1 MEETAHIVISWIRDV
16 GANSTDIDITTE
28 TELIEYGVLD
38 SLAILNLVSFLEEE
52 FRLVVPIEE
61 FVPENFKTPAA
72 VATMVAR
79 LM

>member
-1 MEETAHIVISWIRDV
+1 MEETAHIVIGWIRDV
-16 GANSTDIDITTE
+16 GSSSTDLDITTE

-38 SLAILNLVSFLEEE
+38 SLAILNLVSFLEDK

>member
-1 MEETAHIVISWIRDV
+1 MEETAHIVIGWIRDV
-16 GANSTDIDITTE
+16 GANSDIDITTE

>member
-1 MEETAHIVISWIRDV
+1 MEQTAHIVIGWIRDV
-16 GANSTDIDITTE
+16 GANSDIDITTE